1 MCLQHQAGRDF
12 PTADGGHQLFQV
24 GNLTDVGTLVD
35 QASHMDGQPPAI
47 HVIGLFTEQVEQLG
61 VNHGDQEVE
70 GAVCVGH
77 DEEQRRFPV
86 SQGVQLQL
94 IIGGNLPQF
103 GNVEGGQPGTA
114 GNEDRLCGLARNEL
128 SRTF

>member
-1 MCLQHQAGRDF
+1 
-12 PTADGGHQLFQV
+12 
-24 GNLTDVGTLVD
+24 
-35 QASHMDGQPPAI
+35 MDGQPPTI
-47 HVIGLFTEQVEQLG
+47 HVIGLFTKQIEKLG

-70 GAVCVGH
+70 GTVCVGH

-86 SQGVQLQL
+86 AQGIQFQLV
-94 IIGGNLPQF
+94 IGGNLPQF

-114 GNEDRLCGLARNEL
+114 GNEDRLCCFTRNEL